1 MCEKL
6 KTENTLHVFAM
17 PTGDEAVGILAKALA
32 SCQRDLADRD
42 AEISRLQAAIT
53 KGAQSAEWHH
63 RRIADRDTLIADLRS
78 DLEKAGTA
86 HASDHIELVARREEC
101 AKLQGLLDQMTRW
114 RDLASSD
121 NDTLGRK
128 LDNMTSNYAHQRDE
142 STRLAEEL
150 RLMTADRD
158 GWKETGRTEQ
168 QNKIKARNQRDEET
182 KARQRV
188 QIELDKANVEL
199 QGLHDGT
206 MAASLHHA
214 EQRLAEKSGECRA
227 MADELRKVR
236 GALEGER
243 GVSSR
248 MAAEIDRLRDH
259 STMQAETLGGYLTEI
274 ESLKG
279 ALDKEIARVA
289 ELQEHGTDQYQEIL
303 SLRHDVAER
312 AQREGRVAA
321 MLSAAPEC
329 HCDDLQEQLANLHR
343 SGKALIDSLDGSPM
357 PYGLVAFIQSHTR
370 AGDALEE
377 INSL

>member
-1 MCEKL
+1 MTKNDLMTKIENLTNALEASRETSDRLALQCREKDAEL
-6 KTENTLHVFAM
+6 AAYKRTEEGAHHAT
-17 PTGDEAVGILAKALA
+17 EAALM
-32 SCQRDLADRD
+32 RDIADRD

-78 DLEKAGTA
+78 DLEKAGAA

-142 STRLAEEL
+142 SARLAEEL

-188 QIELDKANVEL
+188 QIQLDQATARIAQLE
-199 QGLHDGT
+199 
-206 MAASLHHA
+206 AAPCDRPVALFHA
-214 EQRLAEKSGECRA
+214 EQRLSEEIGKSRALGE
-227 MADELRKVR
+227 ELRKVR
-236 GALEGER
+236 QALEAER
-243 GVSSR
+243 GIVSR
-248 MAAEIDRLRDH
+248 M
-259 STMQAETLGGYLTEI
+259 GGELTEA
-274 ESLKG
+274 KQ
-279 ALDKEIARVA
+279 ALAPFLAAGGVVA
-289 ELQEHGTDQYQEIL
+289 VSVEVKACPCEPLQEH
-303 SLRHDVAER
+303 
-312 AQREGRVAA
+312 
-321 MLSAAPEC
+321 
-329 HCDDLQEQLANLHR
+329 LANLHR
-343 SGKALIDSLDGSPM
+343 TGAVILKQQQTLSGAM
-357 PYGLVAFIQSHTR
+357 VAFIQAHTR
-370 AGDALEE
+370 AGDVLEGIE
-377 INSL
+377 NGESF

>member
-1 MCEKL
+1 MCK
-6 KTENTLHVFAM
+6 KTCNTAVQLQSALSQLAAVRRENDNQSAIIAAH
-17 PTGDEAVGILAKALA
+17 
-32 SCQRDLADRD
+32 QRDLADRD
-42 AEISRLQAAIT
+42 AEIASLKRARDHQAETITKYQDQGKHQIERIATLERSNQARWERIQEVERLADSRLEQLQAREA
-53 KGAQSAEWHH
+53 
-63 RRIADRDTLIADLRS
+63 
-78 DLEKAGTA
+78 A
-86 HASDHIELVARREEC
+86 HTSDHLELVARREEC
-101 AKLQGLLDQMTRW
+101 ERQERTIIGLN
-114 RDLASSD
+114 
-121 NDTLGRK
+121 NDVVNLRE
-128 LDNMTSNYAHQRDE
+128 YAE
-142 STRLAEEL
+142 SQK
-150 RLMTADRD
+150 ADRD
-158 GWKETGRTEQ
+158 HWKDTAQKIQ
-168 QNKIKARNQRDEET
+168 QRLHEKRDECDNET

-188 QIELDKANVEL
+188 QIELNKAQDIILNSSCA
-199 QGLHDGT
+199 G
-206 MAASLHHA
+206 SLHHA
-214 EQRLAEKSGECRA
+214 EQRLAERSGECRA
-227 MADELRKVR
+227 LGDELRKVR

-248 MAAEIDRLRDH
+248 MAAEIDRLRAH

-274 ESLKG
+274 ESLKV

-377 INSL
+377 LAHE

>member
-1 MCEKL
+1 MCESI
-6 KTENTLHVFAM
+6 KTEKTLHVFAM
-17 PTGDEAVGILAKALA
+17 PTGEESIDILAKALA

-42 AEISRLQAAIT
+42 AEIATLKRARDNQADTITKCQARDKRQLERIATLERSNQARWERIQEVERLADSRLEQLQAREA
-53 KGAQSAEWHH
+53 
-63 RRIADRDTLIADLRS
+63 
-78 DLEKAGTA
+78 A
-86 HASDHIELVARREEC
+86 HTSDHLELVARREEC
-101 AKLQGLLDQMTRW
+101 EKLGAEVSDLRRVNAVLVESRDRAQAELASKRGECELLDVEVEVA
-114 RDLASSD
+114 L
-121 NDTLGRK
+121 
-128 LDNMTSNYAHQRDE
+128 E
-142 STRLAEEL
+142 SL

-158 GWKETGRTEQ
+158 EWRQVAENNRVACRIEQ
-168 QNKIKARNQRDEET
+168 QGKIAARDQRDQEAL
-182 KARQRV
+182 ARQRA
-188 QIELDKANVEL
+188 QIELD
-199 QGLHDGT
+199 T
-206 MAASLHHA
+206 
-214 EQRLAEKSGECRA
+214 
-227 MADELRKVR
+227 LRN
-236 GALEGER
+236 
-243 GVSSR
+243 
-248 MAAEIDRLRDH
+248 H
-259 STMQAETLGGYLTEI
+259 STQQAETLGGYLTEI

-289 ELQEHGTDQYQEIL
+289 ELQEHGADQYQEIL